1 MTIDGGTSPPQ
12 VSLWLLSIAK
22 VNDTEVPKIEEGGEG
37 GAQVG
42 IGGT

>member
-1 MTIDGGTSPPQ
+1 MTIDGGTGPPQ
-12 VSLWLLSIAK
+12 ILLWLLSMAK
-22 VNDTEVPKIEEGGEG
+22 VDDTEVPKIEEGGEG

>member
-1 MTIDGGTSPPQ
+1 MTINGGIGPPQ
-12 VSLWLLSIAK
+12 ISLWLLSIAK
-22 VNDTEVPKIEEGGEG
+22 VDDTEVPKIEEGGEG